1 MIAMKSAIL
10 RGQLPKFIDPP
21 QMDGDGKAA
30 VIGTALEAVHQ
41 LKSDGDGFRVSTLHF
56 LTICNAA
63 VTILEKIGPTM
74 RVLRQDLRQNIEVSS
89 ASLLEKMTKLSPR
102 FLRFCLLSFPNSI
115 LSHFYFIS
123 SVVSFMGKK
132 QRLQVMYKTNPS
144 LFSNL
149 MEMVKKEA
157 EEGSARKPVSCTRA
171 VFWLTRSMDFA
182 MIFLSKLV
190 EEADRDLI
198 QIIDESYNMTLQPW
212 HGWISSA
219 AYKVALKLI
228 PERKVVM
235 NLIMEEREDHGAIK
249 EEINS
254 LVSSFT
260 PILIEIHAF
269 LATLRLDRLKSS

>member
-74 RVLRQDLRQNIEVSS
+74 RVLRQDLRQNIE
-89 ASLLEKMTKLSPR
+89 
-102 FLRFCLLSFPNSI
+102 
-115 LSHFYFIS
+115 
-123 SVVSFMGKK
+123 
-132 QRLQVMYKTNPS
+132 RLQVMYKTNPS